1 MTAPRSRRR
10 VVVAAAVAAAL
21 AGPWVAPAGAQ
32 QGGGRCLLEFR
43 NTPTTRFSTQRI
55 ANTDQVNSYIGGGI
69 VAFCSGQDVTLRS
82 DSAEYYSGQQT
93 LFLIGTVSYVEPRV
107 RVNAQR
113 MTYFQGEERL
123 LAEGNVDAVLPSGT
137 TMRGP
142 LAEYF
147 RDVPGVRPRSRLVA
161 PGRPRFSIVQPNAAG
176 AAGATGAAT
185 EPTAL
190 VADRVVT
197 DGDSLV
203 YASGRVEIDR
213 SDVAARGDSAFL
225 DGGREFARLLRAPS
239 IQGKGERPFTLRGD
253 VVDLFSRQRQL
264 ERVVASQRAEAVSD
278 DLKLTS
284 DTIDLRVTTGRLDRA
299 YAWGRSRA
307 RAVSP
312 DRDIIADSLDVQLPN
327 QRVREVRALRG
338 AYAATV
344 ADTARFRSTE
354 RDWLRGDT
362 IVARFDSAAA
372 GAPRDTAAK
381 PRIRELEAI
390 GNARSFY
397 QLASQNRDAAG
408 RPAVNY
414 VTGRNITVAFDGQ
427 RAQTVTVRQQATGV
441 YLEPGEPEGAPAAPA
456 GRGAAS
462 PRPGAA
468 PATAP
473 GVTPPRPA
481 APRPAAPATPR
492 PSGRS

>member
-1 MTAPRSRRR
+1 VSTSARAL
-10 VVVAAAVAAAL
+10 AAAGALLL
-21 AGPWVAPAGAQ
+21 AGVGNAQQPAGA
-32 QGGGRCLLEFR
+32 RCQLELR
-43 NTPTTRFSTQRI
+43 NTATTRFFTQRVPNSD
-55 ANTDQVNSYIGGGI
+55 AVNSYIGGGI
-69 VAFCSGQDVTLRS
+69 IAFCTGQEVTLKA

-93 LFLIGTVSYVEPRV
+93 LYLIGRVSYVEPRV

-113 MTYFQGEERL
+113 MTYFQSEERL
-123 LAEGNVDAVLPSGT
+123 LAVGTVDAVLPSGT
-137 TMRGP
+137 SMRGP
-142 LAEYF
+142 SAEYF

-161 PGRPRFSIVQPNAAG
+161 PGRPRFSIVQADSSGRPP
-176 AAGATGAAT
+176 

-213 SDVAARGDSAFL
+213 SDVAARGDSASL
-225 DGGREFARLLRAPS
+225 DGGAEFARLMRSPS

-264 ERVVASQRAEAVSD
+264 QRVVASARAEALSQ
-278 DLKLTS
+278 DLRLTS
-284 DTIDLRVTTGRLDRA
+284 DTIDMRVTGGQLDRA

-312 DRDIIADSLDVQLPN
+312 DRDIVADSLDVRLPN
-327 QRVREVRALRG
+327 QRIREVRALRG
-338 AYAATV
+338 AYAATA
-344 ADTARFRSTE
+344 ADTTRFRSTE

-362 IVARFDSAAA
+362 IVARFDSAVVAA
-372 GAPRDTAAK
+372 RTPRDSAPK

-397 QLASQNRDAAG
+397 QLAPQRLDAAR

-427 RAQTVTVRQQATGV
+427 RAQTVTVRQQASGV
-441 YLEPGEPEGAPAAPA
+441 YLEPGEVVPASGPPGPGAP
-456 GRGAAS
+456 RGAAT
-462 PRPGAA
+462 
-468 PATAP
+468 PA
-473 GVTPPRPA
+473 RPA
-481 APRPAAPATPR
+481 ATPTRTTLPRT
-492 PSGRS
+492 GRSR

>member
-1 MTAPRSRRR
+1 MTTSRSPRWLAA
-10 VVVAAAVAAAL
+10 VALTAVAAAW
-21 AGPWVAPAGAQ
+21 AAPARAQ
-32 QGGGRCLLEFR
+32 QAGGRCLLEFR
-43 NTPTTRFSTQRI
+43 NTATTRFSTQRI
-55 ANTDQVNSYIGGGI
+55 PDTDQVNSFIGGGI

-93 LFLIGTVSYVEPRV
+93 LYLIGTVSYVEPRV

-113 MTYFQGEERL
+113 MTYFQAEERL

-176 AAGATGAAT
+176 AST

-213 SDVAARGDSAFL
+213 SDVAARGDSAYL
-225 DGGREFARLLRAPS
+225 DGGREFARLLRTPS
-239 IQGKGERPFTLRGD
+239 IQGKGERPFTLRGE

-264 ERVVASQRAEAVSD
+264 ERVVASQRAEAVSE

-284 DTIDLRVTTGRLDRA
+284 DTIDLRVTGGQLDRA

-307 RAVSP
+307 RAISP
-312 DRDIIADSLDVQLPN
+312 DRDIVADSLDVQLPN

-372 GAPRDTAAK
+372 GAPRDSAAK

-390 GNARSFY
+390 GNARSFF

-427 RAQTVTVRQQATGV
+427 RAQTVTVLQQASGV
-441 YLEPGEPEGAPAAPA
+441 YLEPGEPDAA
-456 GRGAAS
+456 
-462 PRPGAA
+462 PGAA
-468 PATAP
+468 PGRGGAGPRPGMPRATPAQ
-473 GVTPPRPA
+473 PA
-481 APRPAAPATPR
+481 APRPATRATPR
-492 PSGRS
+492 ATGRS